1 MKKGIEAGLVMRQQD
16 ELQTRRRIWEV
27 AVESNNGGRGSQ

>member
-1 MKKGIEAGLVMRQQD
+1 MKGIGMDLVMLQQD

-27 AVESNNGGRGSQ
+27 AVERNNGGRGSQ